1 MSPPVSTTALHEQQA
16 VLSAQVISIQQELTE
31 HKLLTRKEI
40 SELKVDMKSI
50 WQALTG
56 VERRIAGWGVAS
68 GVITALVLKVI
79 DHLWK

>member
-1 MSPPVSTTALHEQQA
+1 MSPPVSTAVLHEQHA
-16 VLSAQVISIQQELTE
+16 VLESKVNSIQQELAE
-31 HKLLTRKEI
+31 HKASTRKEI

-50 WQALTG
+50 WKELTG
-56 VERRIAGWGVAS
+56 VERRIAGWGVVS